1 MFEVDVNEAKV
12 KLLMTEYQELTE
24 ELMKKECYLDGL
36 KERICHQAKLYYDT
50 YLGRWSHMY
59 FDKNFIDNAEV
70 RASDIRLK
78 FYDGNINVLVTVAVN
93 PSDLRKDLKLNAK
106 EKKLLGKAKKLW
118 KEVAEDRLMYNL
130 EEFEKISF
138 HLMDYE
144 NQIELVNEECF
155 CFKELD
161 LMNGTNICVGNLV
174 IGKCNGTDVLL
185 NMFENKIK

>member
-1 MFEVDVNEAKV
+1 MD
-12 KLLMTEYQELTE
+12 
-24 ELMKKECYLDGL
+24 
-36 KERICHQAKLYYDT
+36 
-50 YLGRWSHMY
+50 
-59 FDKNFIDNAEV
+59 
-70 RASDIRLK
+70 
-78 FYDGNINVLVTVAVN
+78 
-93 PSDLRKDLKLNAK
+93 
-106 EKKLLGKAKKLW
+106 
-118 KEVAEDRLMYNL
+118 NL